1 MDCIFCKIVAG
12 EIPSTKVYEDEFVY
26 AFEDINPLAPVHVIV
41 VPRVHIATLNE
52 LADSRIWFS
61 MLTAAQSIA
70 KAKGVDASGYRVAVN
85 CGPDGTQIVMHL
97 HMHVLGGRLLS
108 GKLG

>member
-12 EIPSTKVYEDEFVY
+12 EIPSTKVYEDGLVY
-26 AFEDINPLAPVHVIV
+26 GFEDINPLAPVHVIV
-41 VPRVHIATLNE
+41 VPKEHHPTLND
-52 LADSRIWFS
+52 LSDSETWFS
-61 MLTAAQSIA
+61 MLKAAQSIA
-70 KAKGVDASGYRVAVN
+70 RIKGVDVSGYRVALN

-97 HMHVLGGRLLS
+97 HMHVLGGRPLD